1 MDSRQTGQ
9 NLFGIS
15 QVLAIWLMIER
26 VLGAICVCVLL
37 FMAGLTGADVVARYM
52 LNAPIQGAFEL
63 TEVLLVC
70 LIFCAMPLATR
81 TGSHVEVELWE
92 PASRAG
98 RGFRKALVTILGT
111 GIFAGLAYQL
121 AEHGQKLA
129 RRGSVTSSLDIPLSH
144 IAYLAAVCCALSVV
158 AVILANFYKD
168 RG

>member
-1 MDSRQTGQ
+1 MTSKQAGQ
-9 NLFGIS
+9 SAPGIS
-15 QVLAIWLMIER
+15 RVLAAWLMIER
-26 VLGAICVCVLL
+26 ILGAICVCVLL
-37 FMAGLTGADVVARYM
+37 FMAGLTGADVVARYIF
-52 LNAPIQGAFEL
+52 NAPIQGAFEL

-92 PASRAG
+92 PTSRVG
-98 RGFRKALVTILGT
+98 RGFRKALVTILGA

-121 AEHGQKLA
+121 TEHGQKLA
-129 RRGSVTSSLDIPLSH
+129 RRGSVTNSLDIPLSH

-158 AVILANFYKD
+158 AVILANFFKD